1 MTEIKEKVVEK
12 TSENGIGQTAITR
25 RDFIKTSAF
34 VGGTMAAAGV
44 VPWGMKQMS
53 GNGGPLAAP
62 AHAATTYPL
71 NKAENII
78 YTVCLNCHTAC
89 NIKTKIQDGLLV
101 KVDGNP
107 YSPQNFI
114 PHLPEDTPVT
124 EGAKI
129 DGMVCPKGQAGVQIM
144 YDPYRLR
151 RVLKRV
157 GERGSGKWQT
167 IDFNQAVDEIV
178 NGGDLF
184 GEGNVEGLN
193 DIYKLRDPEL
203 AGALAEDASAVA
215 AGDMTLDEF
224 KSKHAAHL
232 DMLVDPDHPDAGPV
246 NNQFVFLGGRI
257 EHGRKE
263 LAKRF
268 TYDGFGSTNFFL
280 HTTICEQSHH
290 IAYHAMS
297 GKHHMKADTM
307 NSEFIIFF
315 GTSPFEANFGPT
327 NMVPKITTS
336 MVDRG
341 MKIAVVDP
349 RLSKTAAKAWK
360 WLAPKPG
367 SDAAIALG
375 MVRWMLENERY
386 DANFLAAPN
395 KEVANGNDETSF
407 SDATHLV
414 RQDTLTFLKPAD
426 AGLEAPNDD
435 NGDPI
440 SSKVVIMEGT
450 PALSAT
456 AESFADLFVDTEV
469 NGIAVKSA

>member
-1 MTEIKEKVVEK
+1 MSNK
-12 TSENGIGQTAITR
+12 TTQPEQCGLSR
-25 RDFIKTSAF
+25 RDFLKASAAI
-34 VGGTMAAAGV
+34 GGASVLLGSLPHVQNMLAQANNHD
-44 VPWGMKQMS
+44 PFRL
-53 GNGGPLAAP
+53 GNP
-62 AHAATTYPL
+62 
-71 NKAENII
+71 ENVLYSI
-78 YTVCLNCHTAC
+78 CLNCHNAC
-89 NIKTKIQDGLLV
+89 PIKAKIQDGVLV
-101 KVDGNP
+101 KLDGNP
-107 YSPQNFI
+107 YTPQNMLVPI
-114 PHLPEDTPVT
+114 AEDTALS
-124 EGAKI
+124 ESAKV
-129 DGMVCPKGQAGVQIM
+129 DAPVCPKGQAGVQVA

-151 RVLKRV
+151 KVLKRTGKR
-157 GERGSGKWQT
+157 GENKWEA
-167 IDFNQAVDEIV
+167 IDFDQAIDEIV
-178 NGGDLF
+178 NGGNLF
-184 GEGNVEGLN
+184 GEGQVDGLK

-203 AGALAEDASAVA
+203 SKELASDSSAVA

-232 DMLVDPDHPDAGPV
+232 DLLIDPDHPDMGPV

-426 AGLEAPNDD
+426 AGLEAPTDE
-435 NGDPI
+435 NGEAI
-440 SSKVVIMEGT
+440 SSSVVMIGGQ

-456 AESFADLFVDTEV
+456 ADSLADLFVDT
-469 NGIAVKSA
+469 